1 MKSTFSLKKILILV
15 AILALPGFLYY
26 LLKEK
31 GKNRYKPLPFYG
43 PKELPGTFTTRRGRK
58 IPDTTYH
65 TIRDFKLV
73 NQIGEQVSFPSK
85 AHQITIVNFFYTK
98 CTSGCEASNMAMNRA
113 YERFNKNPL
122 LHFISISLDPAH
134 DTPEALA
141 TYSKQFNALP
151 GKWDFLRGS
160 QSEVFQLVRKDF
172 LLDVVIDTVSK
183 GDIMHSSTIV
193 LLDPQKRI
201 RGLYDPSRK
210 ESVDLLIDE
219 TKVLIAEELR
229 SIKNR

>member
-1 MKSTFSLKKILILV
+1 MKSTFSLKKIIILV

-43 PKELPGTFTTRRGRK
+43 PKELPGTFTSRRGKK
-58 IPDTTYH
+58 IPDTIYH
-65 TIRDFKLV
+65 TIRDFELV
-73 NQIGEQVSFPSK
+73 NQEGKEVRFPSSSRR
-85 AHQITIVNFFYTK
+85 ITIANFFYTG
-98 CTSGCEASNMAMNRA
+98 CTSGCEASILAMNRA

-122 LHFISISLDPAH
+122 LHFMSISLDPLR
-134 DTPEALA
+134 DTPEALTA
-141 TYSKQFNALP
+141 YGKKFKALP
-151 GKWDFLRGS
+151 GKWDLLRGD
-160 QSEVFQLVRKDF
+160 QTEVFQLAKQDF
-172 LLDVVIDTVSK
+172 LLDAVIDTVN
-183 GDIMHSSTIV
+183 GTDILHSSTIV

-201 RGLYDPSRK
+201 RGMYDPSRK

-229 SIKNR
+229 SIKDR

>member
-1 MKSTFSLKKILILV
+1 MKSTFSLKKIVILV

-43 PKELPGTFTTRRGRK
+43 PKELPGTFTSRRGKK
-58 IPDTTYH
+58 IPDTLYH
-65 TIRDFKLV
+65 TIRNFKLV
-73 NQIGEQVSFPSK
+73 NQEGKAVSFPSVS
-85 AHQITIVNFFYTK
+85 HRITIANFFYTG
-98 CTSGCEASNMAMNRA
+98 CTSGCEASNLAMNRA

-122 LHFISISLDPAH
+122 IHFITISLEPVV
-134 DTPEALA
+134 DTREALTA
-141 TYSKQFNALP
+141 YGKKFNALP
-151 GKWDFLRGS
+151 GKWDFLRGT
-160 QSEVFQLVRKDF
+160 QAEVFQLAKKDF
-172 LLDVVIDTVSK
+172 LLDAVIDTADK
-183 GDIMHSSTIV
+183 EILHSSTIV
-193 LLDPQKRI
+193 LIDPQKRI
-201 RGLYDPSRK
+201 RGMYDPGRK

>member
-1 MKSTFSLKKILILV
+1 MKSTFSLKKILILA

-43 PKELPGTFTTRRGRK
+43 PKELPGTFTTRRGKK
-58 IPDTTYH
+58 IPDTIYH
-65 TIRDFKLV
+65 TIRDFKLE
-73 NQIGEQVSFPSK
+73 NQSGQEVSFPSES
-85 AHQITIVNFFYTK
+85 HRITIANFFYTR
-98 CTSGCEASNMAMNRA
+98 CTSGCEASNRAMNRA

-122 LHFISISLDPAH
+122 LHFISISLDPAR
-134 DTPEALA
+134 DTPEALTA
-141 TYSKQFNALP
+141 YSKQFNALP

-160 QSEVFQLVRKDF
+160 QAEVFQLVRKDF
-172 LLDVVIDTVSK
+172 LLDAVIDTGSK
-183 GDIMHSSTIV
+183 GDILHSSTIV

>member
-1 MKSTFSLKKILILV
+1 MKSTFSLKKIVILV

-43 PKELPGTFTTRRGRK
+43 PKELPGTFTTRRGKK
-58 IPDTTYH
+58 IPDTIYH

-73 NQIGEQVSFPSK
+73 NQEGKEVSFPSS
-85 AHQITIVNFFYTK
+85 AHRITIANFFYTR
-98 CTSGCEASNMAMNRA
+98 CGSGCDASNKAMNRA
-113 YERFNKNPL
+113 YERFSKNPL
-122 LHFISISLDPAH
+122 IHFISISLDPDR
-134 DTPEALA
+134 DTPEALL
-141 TYSKQFNALP
+141 TFSKQFNALP
-151 GKWDFLRGS
+151 GKWDFLRGA
-160 QSEVFQLVRKDF
+160 QAEVFQLVRKDF
-172 LLDVVIDTVSK
+172 LLDAVIDTGDK
-183 GDIMHSSTIV
+183 GDILHSSTIV
-193 LLDPQKRI
+193 LLDPHKRI

-229 SIKNR
+229 SIKDR